1 MTLREAAQQALEA
14 LETCGE
20 DEWYT
25 HDDYGMVQTYDEEKV
40 HEAITA
46 LRAALADQRKPLSVD
61 EIKALHKK
69 VWSYC
74 DMTTPDYDFA
84 RAIEA
89 AHGIGDSNG
98 S

>member
-46 LRAALADQRKPLSVD
+46 LRAALEEDKLVHELHERLGAYAMENVSDVQSIHAGMLKEMKPN
-61 EIKALHKK
+61 E
-69 VWSYC
+69 
-74 DMTTPDYDFA
+74 M
-84 RAIEA
+84 
-89 AHGIGDSNG
+89 
-98 S
+98 